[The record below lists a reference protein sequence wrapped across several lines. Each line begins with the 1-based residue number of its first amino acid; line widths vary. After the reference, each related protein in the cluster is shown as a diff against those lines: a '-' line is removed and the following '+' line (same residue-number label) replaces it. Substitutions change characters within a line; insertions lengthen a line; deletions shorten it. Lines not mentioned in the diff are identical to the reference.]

1 MQDVCISSQASIYS
15 YSESIQVVTLVPKS
29 AGLIQEYCQD
39 TLKGPFNH
47 AARAEVGVPRHWYDT
62 SAPPPENQ
70 KGSSA
75 LESKAKLELKRRES
89 KGLERKG
96 LVIEINESVQVCD
109 RAESA
114 PSNVCCE
121 EETSTERLREGEESG
136 MVQGGMGHTKF
147 EGVIGRRRNSETEEE
162 ERQPFE
168 SKRETSGGEPECRQP
183 PVATLGSAT
192 VSKGGTAECSG
203 SRLGHDGQVVE
214 DLPKCSLRE
223 THGTSGEGTD
233 WRDQRRTDEDTNVC
247 GVEPSAVS
255 LKHSG
260 AEGLAG
266 GLGLGSSEEDMA
278 GEENLGRR
286 ESEGSGNGQSRVAG
300 SASVAQE
307 KDNSEG
313 DSGALRQVGSQ
324 GS

>member
-1 MQDVCISSQASIYS
+1 MS
-15 YSESIQVVTLVPKS
+15 YIVICFAIFLIFKS

-75 LESKAKLELKRRES
+75 LESKAKLELKRREL

-96 LVIEINESVQVCD
+96 LIIESVQVCD
-109 RAESA
+109 REETV

-121 EETSTERLREGEESG
+121 EETSTEQLREGR
-136 MVQGGMGHTKF
+136 QAGGAQAGTDRTKF
-147 EGVIGRRRNSETEEE
+147 EGVIWRRRNSETEEE
-162 ERQPFE
+162 ERPHFE
-168 SKRETSGGEPECRQP
+168 GERESSGGEPESRLP
-183 PVATLGSAT
+183 PVATLGSVT
-192 VSKGGTAECSG
+192 ESKGGTAECSG
-203 SRLGHDGQVVE
+203 LGHDGQVVE
-214 DLPKCSLRE
+214 DLRKCYLEE
-223 THGTSGEGTD
+223 THGTSGGGTD
-233 WRDQRRTDEDTNVC
+233 WRDQRTDEATNVF

-255 LKHSG
+255 LRHSG
-260 AEGLAG
+260 AKGLAG
-266 GLGLGSSEEDMA
+266 GLRMGSSEHDMA

-286 ESEGSGNGQSRVAG
+286 EEGCGNGQSRVAG

-307 KDNSEG
+307 KDDSEG
-313 DSGALRQVGSQ
+313 ESAALRQVGSQ

>member
-1 MQDVCISSQASIYS
+1 MF
-15 YSESIQVVTLVPKS
+15 QVVTLLFKS

-62 SAPPPENQ
+62 SATPPENQ
-70 KGSSA
+70 KGYSA
-75 LESKAKLELKRRES
+75 LESKAKLELKRREL

-96 LVIEINESVQVCD
+96 LIIESVQVFD
-109 RAESA
+109 REESV

-121 EETSTERLREGEESG
+121 EQTSIEQLREGRDAGEMQAG
-136 MVQGGMGHTKF
+136 TGHTKF
-147 EGVIGRRRNSETEEE
+147 EGVIWGPRNSEREEE
-162 ERQPFE
+162 EQQHFE
-168 SKRETSGGEPECRQP
+168 SERESSESEPESRQP

-214 DLPKCSLRE
+214 DLRKCDLDE

-233 WRDQRRTDEDTNVC
+233 WRDQRRADKATKVC
-247 GVEPSAVS
+247 GVEPSAIS
-255 LKHSG
+255 LRHSG

-266 GLGLGSSEEDMA
+266 GLRLGSSEQDMA
-278 GEENLGRR
+278 GEENMERR
-286 ESEGSGNGQSRVAG
+286 EEGCGNGQSQVAG

-307 KDNSEG
+307 KDDSEG
-313 DSGALRQVGSQ
+313 ESAALRQVGSQ
-324 GS
+324 RS